1 MLTVLIPNIVF
12 AIFLKTNPPLTE
24 VSVTGSV
31 HVKFSSKTKAPSDF
45 CPLSILNP
53 AVPKVTPFPVSPK
66 LTVIILSC
74 TSRLVELTIVCDPPT
89 VMLPVKIT
97 SPCN

>member
-53 AVPKVTPFPVSPK
+53 AVPVSYTH
-66 LTVIILSC
+66 LTLP
-74 TSRLVELTIVCDPPT
+74 TSG
-89 VMLPVKIT
+89 
-97 SPCN
+97 